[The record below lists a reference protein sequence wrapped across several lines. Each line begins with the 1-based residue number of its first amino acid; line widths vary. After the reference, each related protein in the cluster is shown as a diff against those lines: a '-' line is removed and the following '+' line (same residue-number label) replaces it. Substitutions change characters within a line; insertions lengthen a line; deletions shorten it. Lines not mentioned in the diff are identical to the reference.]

1 MIRKVLIANRGEIA
15 IRVARACRDYGA
27 RSVAVYA
34 DPDADALHVRAADE
48 AWALEGTRPAETYLA
63 IDKLLAIAR
72 KSGADAVHPGYGF
85 LSERAE
91 FAQAVLDA
99 GLVWIGPR
107 PETMAALG
115 DKVAARAIALRVG
128 APLVAGTDGPVH
140 GAEEAVAFAAAH
152 GLPIAIKAAFGGGG
166 RGLKVA
172 WRMDEVAELYA
183 SAVREATAAF
193 GRGECFIEQFLDR
206 PRHIE
211 AQILADRHGH
221 VVVVGTRDCSLQRRN
236 QKLVE
241 EAPAPFLNDAQREAV
256 CRAARDIC
264 AAAGYESV
272 GTVEFL
278 LGQGGQI
285 SFLEVNTRLQVE
297 HPVTELITGTD
308 LVEWQLR
315 VAAGQ
320 PLPKTQAQLAIHGH
334 AIEARLYAED
344 ADRGF
349 LPSTG
354 TLRHLRLPR
363 PDAHVRV
370 DAGVEQGDAI
380 TPYYD
385 PMIAKL
391 IVHDVDRDSALRRMR
406 QALAQCRAV
415 GVTTNAGFLH
425 RLVATGSFRQADL
438 DTALIEREH
447 DALDVRHHPASAAD
461 WALAAVLAIDDGA
474 AVPADA
480 SPWAIADGWRAAGP
494 AARAVTLEHQ
504 QQQRTLRVRRQA
516 DGWEVHGD
524 GDPLRLRGRVHA
536 DGYAVQIDDR
546 QHRGDVVRDGNALH
560 VFADGS
566 QRRFTLHDPVA
577 EADGGSDHGGS
588 LLAPMPGRVIALLVE
603 PGSRVAR
610 GTPLLVMEAMKME
623 HTLQAPA
630 DGVVNGYRVRGGDQ
644 VGDGAVLVD
653 FEAGAGD

>member
-48 AWALEGTRPAETYLA
+48 AWALEGTRPAETYHA

-297 HPVTELITGTD
+297 HPVTEETTGVD
-308 LVEWQLR
+308 LVIEQLR
-315 VAAGQ
+315 VADGL
-320 PLPKTQAQLAIHGH
+320 PLSFTETPPARGH
-334 AIEARLYAED
+334 SIEFRINAED
-344 ADRGF
+344 PGRGY
-349 LPSTG
+349 LPTPGRITRFDAPGGPGVRLETG
-354 TLRHLRLPR
+354 V
-363 PDAHVRV
+363 A
-370 DAGVEQGDAI
+370 QGSVVPGSFDSL
-380 TPYYD
+380 
-385 PMIAKL
+385 MAKL
-391 IVHDVDRDSALRRMR
+391 IVTGATRE
-406 QALAQCRAV
+406 QALARARRALSEFTIEGVASVLAFHRAV
-415 GVTTNAGFLH
+415 LQARPSPPSRALRCTRAGSRP
-425 RLVATGSFRQADL
+425 RLPRRSSPPSAPARPRLRRCAAAGSSS
-438 DTALIEREH
+438 T
-447 DALDVRHHPASAAD
+447 ASACGSACPPT
-461 WALAAVLAIDDGA
+461 WRWPR
-474 AVPADA
+474 PAHR
-480 SPWAIADGWRAAGP
+480 RAKRHLLPRPPRVSRATCSRRS
-494 AARAVTLEHQ
+494 RAVWCAGTVP
-504 QQQRTLRVRRQA
+504 RATRY
-516 DGWEVHGD
+516 
-524 GDPLRLRGRVHA
+524 GR
-536 DGYAVQIDDR
+536 
-546 QHRGDVVRDGNALH
+546 
-560 VFADGS
+560 
-566 QRRFTLHDPVA
+566 
-577 EADGGSDHGGS
+577 
-588 LLAPMPGRVIALLVE
+588 
-603 PGSRVAR
+603 AR
-610 GTPLLVMEAMKME
+610 SSPRSK
-623 HTLQAPA
+623 P
-630 DGVVNGYRVRGGDQ
+630 
-644 VGDGAVLVD
+644 
-653 FEAGAGD
+653 